1 MEPATK
7 RARVDAWVRPRAP
20 LAPSSVLFQC
30 MEIEEL
36 DGVDAPDSAFPSGA
50 ASLLLYGVTD
60 GDNSVAVHIHGF
72 MPYFWVRAPVD
83 YTPKHAESFRLSLES
98 VMVSGDAEWKRKF
111 AIGSVVRVDL
121 HYRASIMGY
130 TENLRQPFLRVTVSK
145 PRNVA
150 TARQACIAGFPLAYR
165 EPSDPLFQCQ
175 TFESNVEYPLRYMID
190 KGIAGAA
197 WVELPGF
204 TQRVGRGKMTHCQ
217 IEVDAPFDALVAHH
231 YDVRS
236 HIAPLRI
243 LSFDIECAGRPG
255 IFPEAEKDPVIQIA
269 CYVTRQGENAPF
281 VRVVFTL
288 LRCAHIAHA
297 TVLSYETEEELLAA
311 FQLFVVGT
319 DPDILTGYNIVN
331 FDIPYLIDRAAQLK
345 VKTFPYLG
353 RQKAVASKVAES
365 RFSSKAYGTRTSK
378 ITNIN
383 GRVTLDG
390 MIVAQR
396 DYKLRS
402 YTLNSVSFHFLQE
415 SKEDVH
421 HSMITTLQND
431 SDDTRRR
438 LAVYCLKDALLPQR
452 LMDKLM
458 FLINYIEQARVCGVP
473 IGYLLSR
480 GQQIKVFS
488 QLLRKALQRGYLI
501 PYNKSEQTDEKY
513 TGATVIEPDRGYY
526 DKPITTLD
534 FSSLYPSI
542 MMAHNL
548 CYSTLGAT
556 ANAADF
562 THTPNGDDFIKPA
575 VRKGILPEI
584 LEELITTRKNVK
596 RMMKVEKDPFRY
608 AVLDGRQLALKISA
622 NSVYGFTGATL
633 GKLPCLSISSS
644 VTAFGREMIAQ
655 TKAAVQE
662 RYRVANGYKHDA
674 RVIYGDSVVGSTC
687 LVVRMDGKINTV
699 RIDELGGEWQPYHD
713 NKERVVIHGL
723 EVYSNGAFTA
733 VEQVIR
739 HKKGPKQILQ
749 VCTGAGIV
757 ECTEDH
763 SLLRPNGECVS
774 PNDVRVGDRLM
785 HTPLDKFIAGIEIG
799 VKDTGITDEDAFDM
813 GLFVA
818 EIPGVYDCITKYS
831 WYNAHKQL
839 KIPHEILMAPLPV
852 LRMFWDGFCTGFNE
866 PAIPVETTSWEK
878 IAGLAIIGQ
887 RLGMEISDHP
897 RITKI
902 VPMDYPEDTYVYDL
916 TTADHTFG
924 VAPGTM
930 TVHNTDSVMIQF
942 GNETVA
948 ECMVLGAE
956 AAEFVNELFIKPI
969 NLEFEKVY
977 FPYLLITKKRYAGLY
992 WTKPDKWDKLD
1003 CKGIESTRRDNCLL
1017 VKNVIDRVLQMLLV
1031 EKDAPGAMAHV
1042 KKTIAELYQNRVD
1055 LSLLVISKS
1064 FAREVY
1070 KGKQPHVE
1078 LVKKMRARDPATAPN
1093 LGDRVPY
1100 VVIRGDKKM
1109 RTYEKVEDPMYVLEN
1124 NLQIDF
1130 EYYLQNQLA
1139 KPLTRLFEPILREK
1153 VTSLLAG
1160 DHTRAIAVVTPVNGM
1175 SRFLVKQDKCLGCR
1189 CLVPDKRPLCDSCST
1204 KGTSIYLE
1212 QLQKQKQI
1220 QREFHALQVNCQ
1232 HCQGSLTNEVICS
1245 NRDCMKFY
1253 RSKRS
1258 QKDAQAMA
1266 ETMARFE
1273 W

>member
-1 MEPATK
+1 MEPGTK
-7 RARVDAWVRPRAP
+7 RARTDAWVRPPAP
-20 LAPSSVLFQC
+20 LAPRAVLFQC
-30 MEIEEL
+30 MAIEEL
-36 DGVDAPDSAFPSGA
+36 DDVVAPELAFPSGA
-50 ASLLLYGVTD
+50 ASLILYGVTD
-60 GDNSVAVHIHGF
+60 ADNSVAVHIHGF

-98 VMVSGDAEWKRKF
+98 MMVSGDAEWKRKF
-111 AIGSVVRVDL
+111 AIGSVVRVDF

-130 TENLRQPFLRVTVSK
+130 TENLRQPFLRITMSK

-165 EPSDPLFQCQ
+165 RPSDPLFQCE

-217 IEVDAPFDALVAHH
+217 IEVDAPFDGLVAHH
-231 YDVRS
+231 YDVHS

-255 IFPEAEKDPVIQIA
+255 IFPEAETDPVIQIA
-269 CYVTRQGENAPF
+269 CYVTRQGENKPF
-281 VRVVFTL
+281 VGVVFTL

-311 FQLFVVGT
+311 FQRFVVGT

-331 FDIPYLIDRAAQLK
+331 FDIPYLINRAAKLN
-345 VKTFPYLG
+345 VKMFPYLG
-353 RQKAVASKVAES
+353 RQKAVVSKVSES
-365 RFSSKAYGTRTSK
+365 RFSSKAYGTRMSK
-378 ITNIN
+378 ITNIS
-383 GRVTLDG
+383 GRVALDG
-390 MIVAQR
+390 MIVVQR

-421 HSMITTLQND
+421 HSMITTLQNE

-458 FLINYIEQARVCGVP
+458 FLVNYIEQARVCGVP
-473 IGYLLSR
+473 IDYLLSR

-488 QLLRKALQRGYLI
+488 QLLRKALQRGYLV
-501 PYNKSEQTDEKY
+501 PYNKSVQTDEKY

-526 DKPITTLD
+526 SKPITTLD

-562 THTPNGDDFIKPA
+562 THTPNGDDFVKPA
-575 VRKGILPEI
+575 VRKGVLPEI
-584 LEELITTRKNVK
+584 LEELITTRTNVK

-633 GKLPCLSISSS
+633 GKLPCLAISSS
-644 VTAFGREMIAQ
+644 VTAFGREMIEQ
-655 TKAAVQE
+655 TKVAVQE
-662 RYRVANGYKHDA
+662 RYRVEKGYKYDA
-674 RVIYGDSVVGSTC
+674 RVIYGD
-687 LVVRMDGKINTV
+687 
-699 RIDELGGEWQPYHD
+699 
-713 NKERVVIHGL
+713 
-723 EVYSNGAFTA
+723 
-733 VEQVIR
+733 
-739 HKKGPKQILQ
+739 
-749 VCTGAGIV
+749 
-757 ECTEDH
+757 
-763 SLLRPNGECVS
+763 
-774 PNDVRVGDRLM
+774 
-785 HTPLDKFIAGIEIG
+785 
-799 VKDTGITDEDAFDM
+799 
-813 GLFVA
+813 
-818 EIPGVYDCITKYS
+818 
-831 WYNAHKQL
+831 
-839 KIPHEILMAPLPV
+839 
-852 LRMFWDGFCTGFNE
+852 
-866 PAIPVETTSWEK
+866 
-878 IAGLAIIGQ
+878 
-887 RLGMEISDHP
+887 
-897 RITKI
+897 
-902 VPMDYPEDTYVYDL
+902 
-916 TTADHTFG
+916 
-924 VAPGTM
+924 
-930 TVHNTDSVMIQF
+930 TDSVMILF

-956 AAEFVNELFIKPI
+956 AAAFVNELFIKPI

-1017 VKNVIDRVLQMLLV
+1017 VKNVIDHVLRMLLV
-1031 EKDAPGAMAHV
+1031 EKDAPGAMTHV
-1042 KKTIAELYQNRVD
+1042 KKVISELCQNRVD

-1070 KGKQPHVE
+1070 VGKQPHVE

-1160 DHTRAIAVVTPVNGM
+1160 DHTRTIAVVTPVNGM
-1175 SRFLVKQDKCLGCR
+1175 SRFLVKRDKCLGCK
-1189 CLVPDKRPLCDSCST
+1189 CLVPDRRPLCDSCST
-1204 KGTSIYLE
+1204 NGTSIYLE

-1232 HCQGSLTNEVICS
+1232 NCQGSRTNEIICS

-1258 QKDAQAMA
+1258 QRDAQSMA